1 MRYYFNFQDGATFFD
16 NEGTVCPTF
25 EDAKTVALQCSFDV
39 LPGPKTDAFWSGEPS
54 RLWVTDQP
62 NGGGKTV
69 LTLTFGAH
77 CPA

>member
-1 MRYYFNFQDGATFFD
+1 MRCYFNFQDGATFFD

-39 LPGPKTDAFWSGEPS
+39 LPGPKTDAFWSGEPW

-62 NGGGKTV
+62 NGGGRTV